1 MRARIVLGYFQRLN
15 DNSGNLVG
23 TPEGLYARLIPLQLI
38 SKAQGK
44 CIPKLPRKTWGRD
57 VLHKARELSHSDG
70 KYRAVTFSLDD
81 HNNCIAVSRV
91 EFTDLVN
98 TCLNEAREPRVQR
111 QMRG

>member
-15 DNSGNLVG
+15 DNSGNL
-23 TPEGLYARLIPLQLI
+23 
-38 SKAQGK
+38 GK

>member
-23 TPEGLYARLIPLQLI
+23 TPEGLYARLIPPQLI

-44 CIPKLPRKTWGRD
+44 CIPKRRD

>member
-15 DNSGNLVG
+15 DNSGNL
-23 TPEGLYARLIPLQLI
+23 
-38 SKAQGK
+38 GK
-44 CIPKLPRKTWGRD
+44 CIPKRRD